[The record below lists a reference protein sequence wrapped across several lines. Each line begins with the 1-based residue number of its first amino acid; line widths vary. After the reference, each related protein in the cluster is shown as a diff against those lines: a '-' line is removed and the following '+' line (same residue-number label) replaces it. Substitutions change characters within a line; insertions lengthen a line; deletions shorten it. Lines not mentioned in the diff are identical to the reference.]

1 MHSLFHLYY
10 DMISVSED
18 KALQILPR
26 TTSVC
31 IEEVVKNI
39 QEIHT
44 EAELAVT
51 DTKERQISE
60 NEFEAKKEVSEV

>member
-1 MHSLFHLYY
+1 
-10 DMISVSED
+10 MISVSED

-51 DTKERQISE
+51 DTKEKLRMRSYSRK
-60 NEFEAKKEVSEV
+60 ACSEVPNLVIGYKFF